1 MVVTLFSIGGAT
13 ETVVSLCHGLQEKG
27 YDIDIVT
34 GPPLESEG
42 DMFSAASKLG
52 LNVIV
57 IPTMVSNIHPLKDL
71 ITFFSLVDFMRK
83 GTYQIVH
90 THSSKAGVLGRCAAW
105 VSNIP
110 IVIHTIHGLPFHEFQ
125 LPWIR
130 KGFILFERACAGI
143 STAIVTV
150 SQSIIE
156 ECIRANIGSRK
167 QYRVIRSGFEVE
179 QFLHAAIYRDDYRS
193 KYHIEQSQIAFG
205 TVSRLAQLKGHEFIL
220 DIAPI
225 LCKEFPCV
233 KFVFIGDGEIRELL
247 KARVRQLGL
256 TEHIVFTGLIDPN
269 EIPKMIAAM
278 DIIIH
283 LSLREGLAR
292 VLPQA
297 IISGKKVV
305 TFDIPGVSEV
315 ISNTDTGYRIPLKN
329 MDELLRVCRM
339 ACSNAVQR
347 TVDKK
352 YSDALAVEFSVHTM
366 VQQTCDLYLSLLK
379 EKNITT

>member
-13 ETVVSLCHGLQEKG
+13 ETVVALSYGLKEKG
-27 YDIDIVT
+27 YDVDIVT

-42 DMFSAASKLG
+42 DMFSTASKLG
-52 LNVIV
+52 LDVII
-57 IPTMVSNIHPLKDL
+57 IPTMVRNIHPIKDL
-71 ITFFSLVDFMRK
+71 ITFFSLVRLIRK
-83 GTYQIVH
+83 GSYRIVH
-90 THSSKAGVLGRCAAW
+90 TNSSKAGVLGRWAAW

-110 IVIHTIHGLPFHEFQ
+110 IIIHTIHGLPFHEFQ
-125 LPWIR
+125 PPWIR
-130 KGFILFERACAGI
+130 KGYIYFERVCARI
-143 STAIVTV
+143 STALVAV

-156 ECIRANIGSRK
+156 ECVRANIGSRK
-167 QYRVIRSGFEVE
+167 QYHVIRSGFDVE
-179 QFLHAAIYRDDYRS
+179 QFLDAASYRDEYRC
-193 KYHIEQSQIAFG
+193 KYHIEQTHIAIG
-205 TVSRLAQLKGHEFIL
+205 TISRLAELKGHEFIL

-225 LCKEFPCV
+225 LCKEFPRL

-247 KARVRQLGL
+247 KARVRQLRL
-256 TEHIVFTGLIDPN
+256 TENVIFTGLIDPN

-315 ISNTDTGYRIPLKN
+315 ISDIDTGYRILPKDK
-329 MDELLRVCRM
+329 DELLRVCRM
-339 ACSNAVQR
+339 ICNNAVLR
-347 TVDKK
+347 VVDRK
-352 YSDALAVEFSVHTM
+352 YSDALAIEFSVHTM
-366 VQQTCDLYLSLLK
+366 VQQTSDLYKSLSIEEEL
-379 EKNITT
+379 